1 MGMETEELQVRFQAA
16 VQAFWDARRA
26 QRRKQEEGGRLDAG
40 TRGAVTGGTQMGALE
55 LLVRDVM
62 VQAGLAPRHIRSR
75 TALEL
80 PGYYRPEK
88 KWDLLVVTDERPRQL
103 VAAIEFKSQVGSIGN
118 NANNRVEEAVGS
130 ASDLWAAFEK
140 GLMGTNPRPF
150 PGYFFLLEDSP
161 TVHRERAQY
170 REPYFEVDAEFRG
183 ASYSRRY
190 ELLCR
195 RLIRQRLYDSACLAL
210 STDETPTRVSHPEGA
225 DDLTFRRFVADLR
238 AATQRFV

>member
-1 MGMETEELQVRFQAA
+1 MEADELRARFQAA

-55 LLVRDVM
+55 VLVRDVM
-62 VQAGLAPRHIRSR
+62 VDAGLDPRHIRSR

-88 KWDLLVVTDERPRQL
+88 KWDLLVVTDDRPRRL
-103 VAAIEFKSQVGSIGN
+103 VAAVEFKSQVGSIGN

-140 GLMGTNPRPF
+140 GLMGTSPRPF
-150 PGYFFLLEDSP
+150 LGYFFLLEDSP
-161 TVHRERAQY
+161 VVRRERERY
-170 REPYFEVDAEFRG
+170 KEPYFEVDAEFKG

-195 RLIRQRLYDSACLAL
+195 RLIRQRLYDSACLTL
-210 STDETPTRVSHPEGA
+210 TTDDTPTRISHPEGA
-225 DDLTFRRFVADLR
+225 DDLTFHRFVADVR
-238 AATQRFV
+238 AAAQRFA